1 MIDLA
6 LQVVLVVLLLL
17 TITWCM
23 IVHLR
28 LRRLRTEGG
37 EMQAFIAAL
46 GEATTRAEA
55 AISLMRDTGR
65 EIERAAIEQE
75 RRARECRGELGRLV
89 ENAARVTQR
98 LTAAREQ
105 GAARMAELRTR
116 DDITDEPRQ
125 RLVEPSPDASP
136 RADLAPAAP
145 APAPASPDPER
156 AGRPRPARAKGGQP
170 EARLDGLLHG
180 ELLEALQ
187 ALR

>member
-46 GEATTRAEA
+46 GEATARAEE
-55 AISLMRDTGR
+55 AIRLMRDTGR
-65 EIERAAIEQE
+65 EIETAAVEQE
-75 RRARECRGELGRLV
+75 RRARECRAELTRLM
-89 ENAARVTQR
+89 ENATRVTRR
-98 LTAAREQ
+98 LAATREQ
-105 GAARMAELRTR
+105 GVARLAELRTQ
-116 DDITDEPRQ
+116 DDLAGEPRQ
-125 RLVEPSPDASP
+125 RPAEPTPAAGPAAIPARGREASP
-136 RADLAPAAP
+136 E
-145 APAPASPDPER
+145 PER
-156 AGRPRPARAKGGQP
+156 AAHPRPAGAKGGER
-170 EARLDGLLHG
+170 EARLDGLVHG

>member
-46 GEATTRAEA
+46 GEATARAEA
-55 AISLMRDTGR
+55 AIHLMRDTGR
-65 EIERAAIEQE
+65 EIETAAAEQE
-75 RRARECRGELGRLV
+75 CRARECRGELGRLM
-89 ENAARVTQR
+89 ENATRVTRR
-98 LTAAREQ
+98 LAVAREQ

-116 DDITDEPRQ
+116 DDLAGEPRQ
-125 RLVEPSPDASP
+125 HPTEPTP
-136 RADLAPAAP
+136 ADLASTDLAMPE
-145 APAPASPDPER
+145 PER
-156 AGRPRPARAKGGQP
+156 AAHPRPGDARDDER

-180 ELLEALQ
+180 ELLQALQ

>member
-17 TITWCM
+17 TITWCV

-75 RRARECRGELGRLV
+75 RRARECRGELGRLDIRQ
-89 ENAARVTQR
+89 AA
-98 LTAAREQ
+98 
-105 GAARMAELRTR
+105 AEGPDRRTR
-116 DDITDEPRQ
+116 RAQ
-125 RLVEPSPDASP
+125 HHHVSLAHHRSP
-136 RADLAPAAP
+136 R
-145 APAPASPDPER
+145 S
-156 AGRPRPARAKGGQP
+156 KGIGQT
-170 EARLDGLLHG
+170 R
-180 ELLEALQ
+180 
-187 ALR
+187 R

>member
-75 RRARECRGELGRLV
+75 RRA
-89 ENAARVTQR
+89 
-98 LTAAREQ
+98 
-105 GAARMAELRTR
+105 
-116 DDITDEPRQ
+116 
-125 RLVEPSPDASP
+125 
-136 RADLAPAAP
+136 
-145 APAPASPDPER
+145 
-156 AGRPRPARAKGGQP
+156 
-170 EARLDGLLHG
+170 
-180 ELLEALQ
+180 
-187 ALR
+187 